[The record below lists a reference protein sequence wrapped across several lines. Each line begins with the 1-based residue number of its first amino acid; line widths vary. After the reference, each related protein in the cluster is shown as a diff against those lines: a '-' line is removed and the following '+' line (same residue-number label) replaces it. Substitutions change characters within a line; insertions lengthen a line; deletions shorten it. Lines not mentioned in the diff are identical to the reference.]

1 MKCRVKVMCSIQ
13 DNSPGWKRS
22 EFVDGGGGS
31 RDAACREA
39 MGCWAGREVR
49 NGERG
54 LTGEGWAAG
63 RVWPRGIR
71 QGLSP
76 KTRNGGRGEEARGGR
91 SRRGRRGPEV
101 LPRGA
106 FGAYEEGTEPAQ
118 SGSPS
123 FIHLL
128 AHPRSRRLCHRT
140 ALGMGNASVPALVE
154 LVGWR
159 ARGWLPSAA
168 SAHVTA
174 HEVRLQ
180 GKAHEGPK

>member
-1 MKCRVKVMCSIQ
+1 M
-13 DNSPGWKRS
+13 
-22 EFVDGGGGS
+22 
-31 RDAACREA
+31 
-39 MGCWAGREVR
+39 R

-63 RVWPRGIR
+63 REWPRGIR

-76 KTRNGGRGEEARGGR
+76 KMRNGGHGEEARGGR

-101 LPRGA
+101 LPRGP

-140 ALGMGNASVPALVE
+140 ALGMGNAGVPALVE

-168 SAHVTA
+168 SAHVSA

-180 GKAHEGPK
+180 GKAHEGDFRGPDLAWQWRAGQAWRAAAGSLRKMEPLGSSGEQQGG